1 MKKAWV
7 TRRKNQAARKANAQA
22 TLTTSQLQSEQIGS
36 MGESDKEA
44 DSTASDIQEPAR
56 LMVTFNVREIM
67 SRIQARCNSSSEAEQ
82 PPQIFGRESE
92 IEFPAEITQ
101 DRVGERRRGSQTLWD
116 ILNRGVDVIDS
127 IASHRIVFSDGAHN
141 IQLYA
146 VIKGNHLYGTGWKTE
161 LELSWIALSEVTA
174 YWASFP
180 GGRDGAIN
188 SISPI
193 LLKKRVLVVLGHRK
207 RRYGWLELKVLYQGV
222 APNPIWVEDWKV
234 QVGQE
239 MDPRTMDD
247 YWKAIAV
254 QPGPYGLQEVVE
266 ETTLELNIQPD
277 WPMTMGSL

>member
-1 MKKAWV
+1 MSHPKK
-7 TRRKNQAARKANAQA
+7 
-22 TLTTSQLQSEQIGS
+22 E
-36 MGESDKEA
+36 
-44 DSTASDIQEPAR
+44 
-56 LMVTFNVREIM
+56 
-67 SRIQARCNSSSEAEQ
+67 SSSQKSQRPGYFDEFSVTMQ
-82 PPQIFGRESE
+82 
-92 IEFPAEITQ
+92 FPAEIPQ

-127 IASHRIVFSDGAHN
+127 IASHRIVFADGAQN
-141 IQLYA
+141 IQLY
-146 VIKGNHLYGTGWKTE
+146 VIIKGNRLYRTGWKTE

-193 LLKKRVLVVLGHRK
+193 LPKKRVLVVLGHRK
-207 RRYGWLELKVLYQGV
+207 RRYGRLELKVLYQGV

-239 MDPRTMDD
+239 MDARTMDD

>member
-22 TLTTSQLQSEQIGS
+22 TLTTSQLQSEQIRS
-36 MGESDKEA
+36 MGENDKEA

-82 PPQIFGRESE
+82 PPQIFEQESE
-92 IEFPAEITQ
+92 IE
-101 DRVGERRRGSQTLWD
+101 
-116 ILNRGVDVIDS
+116 
-127 IASHRIVFSDGAHN
+127 
-141 IQLYA
+141 LYA
-146 VIKGNHLYGTGWKTE
+146 VIKGNHMYGTGWKTE

-193 LLKKRVLVVLGHRK
+193 LLKKRALVVLGHRK
-207 RRYGWLELKVLYQGV
+207 RRYGRLELKVLYQGV

-234 QVGQE
+234 QAGQE
-239 MDPRTMDD
+239 MDARTMDD
-247 YWKAIAV
+247 FWKAIAV

-266 ETTLELNIQPD
+266 ETTLELNIQPE

>member
-1 MKKAWV
+1 
-7 TRRKNQAARKANAQA
+7 
-22 TLTTSQLQSEQIGS
+22 
-36 MGESDKEA
+36 MGESDKKA
-44 DSTASDIQEPAR
+44 DSTASDIQERAR

-67 SRIQARCNSSSEAEQ
+67 SRIQARYNSNSEAEQ
-82 PPQIFGRESE
+82 PPHIFGQESE
-92 IEFPAEITQ
+92 IK
-101 DRVGERRRGSQTLWD
+101 
-116 ILNRGVDVIDS
+116 
-127 IASHRIVFSDGAHN
+127 
-141 IQLYA
+141 LYT
-146 VIKGNHLYGTGWKTE
+146 VIKGKHLYGTGWKTE

-193 LLKKRVLVVLGHRK
+193 LLKKRVLMVLGHRK
-207 RRYGWLELKVLYQGV
+207 RRYGRLELKVLYQGV

-239 MDPRTMDD
+239 MDARTVDD

>member
-1 MKKAWV
+1 MGHPKKESSSQKSQRTGYFDDFSV
-7 TRRKNQAARKANAQA
+7 TV
-22 TLTTSQLQSEQIGS
+22 
-36 MGESDKEA
+36 MGESDKKA
-44 DSTASDIQEPAR
+44 DSTASDIQERAR

-67 SRIQARCNSSSEAEQ
+67 SRIQARYNSNSEAEQ
-82 PPQIFGRESE
+82 PPQIFGQESE
-92 IEFPAEITQ
+92 IKFPAEITQ

-127 IASHRIVFSDGAHN
+127 IASHRIVFADGAHN
-141 IQLYA
+141 IQLYT
-146 VIKGNHLYGTGWKTE
+146 VIKGKHLYGTGWKTE

-193 LLKKRVLVVLGHRK
+193 LLKKRVLMVLGHRK
-207 RRYGWLELKVLYQGV
+207 RRYGRLELKVLYQGV

-239 MDPRTMDD
+239 MDARTVDD

>member
-1 MKKAWV
+1 MRKAWV
-7 TRRKNQAARKANAQA
+7 TRRKNQAVRNVNAEESRPERIRSAN
-22 TLTTSQLQSEQIGS
+22 
-36 MGESDKEA
+36 ESDR
-44 DSTASDIQEPAR
+44 DSSNTVSEFQEPTR

-67 SRIQARCNSSSEAEQ
+67 SRIQARCNSNSEAEQ
-82 PPQIFGRESE
+82 PRQIFGQESE
-92 IEFPAEITQ
+92 IEFSKKIPQ
-101 DRVGERRRGSQTLWD
+101 DQVGQGRRGSQTLWD
-116 ILNRGVDVIDS
+116 ILNRGVEFIDS
-127 IASHRIVFSDGAHN
+127 IAAHRIIFADGAHN

-146 VIKGNHLYGTGWKTE
+146 VINGCHLYRTGWKTE

-193 LLKKRVLVVLGHRK
+193 LSKKRVLVVLGHRK
-207 RRYGWLELKVLYQGV
+207 RRYGRLELMVLYQGV
-222 APNPIWVEDWKV
+222 APNPIWVEDWRV

-239 MDPRTMDD
+239 MDARTMDD
-247 YWKAIAV
+247 YWKATAV
-254 QPGPYGLQEVVE
+254 QPGTYGLQEVVE

>member
-1 MKKAWV
+1 MGHPKKESSSQKSQ
-7 TRRKNQAARKANAQA
+7 R
-22 TLTTSQLQSEQIGS
+22 TSYFDEFSVKT

-44 DSTASDIQEPAR
+44 DSTVSDIQEPAR

-67 SRIQARCNSSSEAEQ
+67 ARIKARCNSNSEAEQ

-92 IEFPAEITQ
+92 IEFPAEISQ

-116 ILNRGVDVIDS
+116 ILNRGVNVIDS
-127 IASHRIVFSDGAHN
+127 IASHRIVFADGTHN

-146 VIKGNHLYGTGWKTE
+146 VIKGNHLYRTGWKTE

-193 LLKKRVLVVLGHRK
+193 FPKKRVLVVLGHRK
-207 RRYGWLELKVLYQGV
+207 RRYGRLELKVLYQGV

-234 QVGQE
+234 QVGQ
-239 MDPRTMDD
+239 DLDARTMND

-266 ETTLELNIQPD
+266 ETTLELNNQPD

>member
-1 MKKAWV
+1 
-7 TRRKNQAARKANAQA
+7 
-22 TLTTSQLQSEQIGS
+22 
-36 MGESDKEA
+36 MGESDKKA
-44 DSTASDIQEPAR
+44 DSTASDIQERAR

-67 SRIQARCNSSSEAEQ
+67 SRIQARYNSNSEAEQ
-82 PPQIFGRESE
+82 PPQIFGQESE
-92 IEFPAEITQ
+92 IK
-101 DRVGERRRGSQTLWD
+101 
-116 ILNRGVDVIDS
+116 
-127 IASHRIVFSDGAHN
+127 
-141 IQLYA
+141 LYA

-207 RRYGWLELKVLYQGV
+207 RRYGRLELKMLYQGV

-239 MDPRTMDD
+239 MDARTVDD